1 MYMYVQTPMCIATY
15 LPPPP
20 PPPPV
25 ESPVEIENPTVML
38 TIESDSMDV
47 KFKIITDNV
56 GGQED
61 RVIVL
66 ELVYNGDFQ
75 DSVVIGGGDTSS
87 TLRITIHDD
96 DGKRGLM

>member
-15 LPPPP
+15 LPPP